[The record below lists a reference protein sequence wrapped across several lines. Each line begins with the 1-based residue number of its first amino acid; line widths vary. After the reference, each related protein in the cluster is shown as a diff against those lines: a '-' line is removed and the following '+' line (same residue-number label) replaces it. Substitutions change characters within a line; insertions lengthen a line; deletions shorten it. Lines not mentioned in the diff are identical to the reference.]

1 MERIIDYEQKC
12 REELES
18 LGILDHSISN
28 LQNEISRLKQDN
40 KTSNKE
46 TVVKPVNTSVS
57 IEEKEDDTFEDEINF
72 FLTSYR
78 QLKENFTEDEMKSIL
93 PRRKHPRYKDILYRL
108 SIESIKE
115 IKDLKDILREEEISE
130 DDELLCRNLIDT
142 EKRKIDCIKSRLIS
156 SVIESEEEIEEKNKL
171 VLVPTSNGNTRV
183 VDELE
188 HIPSDYYDGFRELIQ
203 SIEDGTFKNVK
214 VFKNNNN
221 LIGISE
227 VKAFKIRVVFTRLS
241 SDTYALIT
249 AFVKKCDND
258 KLYNESLVNKVR
270 DYFSKENMLK
280 EAIKDPVFMEENEK
294 NLKQL
299 WNIISPQV
307 ETKCKKKG
315 EM

>member
-40 KTSNKE
+40 KISNKE
-46 TVVKPVNTSVS
+46 TVVKSVNTSVS

-270 DYFSKENMLK
+270 DYYSKENMLK

>member
-1 MERIIDYEQKC
+1 
-12 REELES
+12 
-18 LGILDHSISN
+18 
-28 LQNEISRLKQDN
+28 
-40 KTSNKE
+40 
-46 TVVKPVNTSVS
+46 
-57 IEEKEDDTFEDEINF
+57 
-72 FLTSYR
+72 
-78 QLKENFTEDEMKSIL
+78 MKSIL

>member
-40 KTSNKE
+40 KISNKE

-270 DYFSKENMLK
+270 DYYSKENMLK